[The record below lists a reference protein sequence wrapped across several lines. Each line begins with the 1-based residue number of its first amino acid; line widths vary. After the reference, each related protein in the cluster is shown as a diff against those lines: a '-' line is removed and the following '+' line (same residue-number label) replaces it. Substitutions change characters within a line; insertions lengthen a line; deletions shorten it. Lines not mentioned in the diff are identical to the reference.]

1 MLGKRLILQMWKADY
16 VPTFEMWAREL
27 GNMLHL
33 EELRFILKDKLSI
46 FHLGTNK
53 KILTGGLNKFYVRF
67 SFPLIERSDIIHYFN
82 FCCCRSPG

>member
-1 MLGKRLILQMWKADY
+1 MLFCNKYQTQAIPLCMMLGKRLILQMWKADY

-53 KILTGGLNKFYVRF
+53 KILTGGLNKFYVSHF
-67 SFPLIERSDIIHYFN
+67 L
-82 FCCCRSPG
+82 